1 MITTED
7 IMTDQL
13 SAFPKTTL
21 EVLEELAALHQA
33 DYAKAVNALDALADD
48 EKIAKAYAKA
58 EGRVAQAR
66 RLVGEIDA
74 VMERERRRISGK
86 SVSMVAAEI
95 VNSGALDSEGL
106 TVTAVVNPPG
116 VDPITGEIPS
126 APPVVIALY
135 PGEVDVPH
143 VTVVG
148 DRTQYGE
155 LVADYFTAAGLN
167 GNHDAKDWT
176 VLAEDELTAPGG
188 GRRKLRDLIAPA
200 DYGRRL
206 IVAAADQGSAA
217 G

>member
-1 MITTED
+1 MNSTTTKE
-7 IMTDQL
+7 DQL
-13 SAFPKTTL
+13 TAFPKTTL

-33 DYAKAVNALDALADD
+33 DYNKAVNALDALADD